1 MHKAVDG
8 AAKTSYGIQ
17 VAKLAGIPIE
27 VLKSARENL
36 YRLENKASIVEI
48 NSPQISFELEEK
60 KTTSNPLKETLD
72 SIDINSMTPIEALNI
87 LQTLK
92 NMNENK

>member
-36 YRLENKASIVEI
+36 YRLENKASIVKSI
-48 NSPQISFELEEK
+48 H
-60 KTTSNPLKETLD
+60 LK
-72 SIDINSMTPIEALNI
+72 
-87 LQTLK
+87 
-92 NMNENK
+92 